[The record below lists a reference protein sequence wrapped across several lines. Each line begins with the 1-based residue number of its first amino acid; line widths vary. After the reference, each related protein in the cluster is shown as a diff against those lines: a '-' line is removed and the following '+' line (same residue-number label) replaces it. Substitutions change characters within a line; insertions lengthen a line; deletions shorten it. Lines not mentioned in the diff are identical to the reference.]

1 MSSCPVPQE
10 DFASLVWDLCSGF
23 AFCFEYVI
31 SRKSPQTDKTV
42 SVVTPAIISMQIAS
56 GLMCDLASVGFV
68 YLFSLALCFHC
79 ASHGSALLAQAP
91 QSFNKQKCSQ

>member
-10 DFASLVWDLCSGF
+10 DFACLVWDLCNGF

-42 SVVTPAIISMQIAS
+42 SVVTPAIIPMQIAS

-68 YLFSLALCFHC
+68 YLFRLALCLHC
-79 ASHGSALLAQAP
+79 ASHGSALLSQAP

>member
-10 DFASLVWDLCSGF
+10 DFACLVWDLCNGF

-42 SVVTPAIISMQIAS
+42 SVTPAIISMQIVS

-68 YLFSLALCFHC
+68 YLFSLALCLHC
-79 ASHGSALLAQAP
+79 ASYGSALLSQAP
-91 QSFNKQKCSQ
+91 QSFGKQKCSQ

>member
-1 MSSCPVPQE
+1 MPQE
-10 DFASLVWDLCSGF
+10 DFASLVWDLCNGF

-56 GLMCDLASVGFV
+56 GLMCDLASVAFV
-68 YLFSLALCFHC
+68 CLFSLALCLHC
-79 ASHGSALLAQAP
+79 ASHGSALLSQAP
-91 QSFNKQKCSQ
+91 QSFDKEKCSQ